1 MAERDG
7 GVSRL
12 GEAGRALVAREVD
25 RRGFL
30 RCASWAGAAT
40 VWTLSGG
47 LVAACGGAARLAA
60 GAPGA
65 SSAAGPTGLF
75 FVQISDSHI
84 GFQGTANPDV
94 LGSFTR
100 AIAQINAMP
109 ERPAFVVHTGD
120 LTHTSTAAQFDTV
133 KQLLG
138 TLRTPQV
145 VALPGEHDTVMGPRP
160 YLDVFGRGTQGEGWT
175 SFDVGGVHFL
185 SLNNVVDVTN
195 LGHLGRAQLEFIEK
209 DVAHLGSDT
218 PIVVLAHIPLWTIYE
233 PWGWGTD
240 DAAQALSYLRRFA
253 SVTVLNGHIHQVMS
267 KVEGNVTFSTAT
279 TTAYPLPAPGTAAA
293 PAPVT
298 LPAGRLREVLGIRE
312 VRHRRAA
319 RNLQLRDDLL
329 TSP

>member
-1 MAERDG
+1 MAERDDATPH
-7 GVSRL
+7 L
-12 GEAGRALVAREVD
+12 DDAGRALIGREVD

-47 LVAACGGAARLAA
+47 LVAACGGARPAA
-60 GAPGA
+60 GGA
-65 SSAAGPTGLF
+65 GATSAAEGAGLL

-109 ERPAFVVHTGD
+109 QRPAFVVHTGD
-120 LTHTSTAAQFDTV
+120 LTHTATAGQFDTV
-133 KQLLG
+133 RQLLG

-145 VALPGEHDTVMGPRP
+145 VVLPGEHDTVMGPKP
-160 YLDVFGRGTQGEGWT
+160 YLDVFGRGTRGDGWT
-175 SFDVGGVHFL
+175 SFDAGGVHFL

-218 PIVVLAHIPLWTIYE
+218 PIVVLAHIPLWMVDE
-233 PWGWGTD
+233 RWGWGTD
-240 DAAQALSYLRRFA
+240 DAAQALSHLRRFA

-279 TTAYPLPAPGTAAA
+279 TTAYPLPAPGTAPA

-298 LPAGRLREVLGIRE
+298 LPAGRLRQVLGIRE

-319 RNLQLRDDLL
+319 QNLRIRDDLL
-329 TSP
+329 A